1 MTHVKLDNSSN
12 PGLAE
17 FAHFGI
23 RVLTGNSI
31 IGETFNAIQAVTD
44 SVISSELTQLEGF
57 EGDSSITSLELTS
70 GMVIYGR
77 FVNIQVS
84 SGKIIAYK
92 G

>member
-1 MTHVKLDNSSN
+1 MAHVKLDNSSN

-17 FAHFGI
+17 FGHFGI
-23 RVLTGNSI
+23 RILTGNSVA
-31 IGETFNAIQAVTD
+31 GETFNAIQAVSD
-44 SVISSELTQLEGF
+44 SVISSGLVQLNGF
-57 EGDSSITSLELTS
+57 EGDSSITSLELKS